1 MMEHADIYNSI
12 NCFSEFYNNLG
23 EFVRTHYF
31 GVACKLRGQ
40 GKLLRV
46 WFKFI
51 PKLIEYGT
59 LALVEYGDHILPA
72 RITHGYENRTG
83 NWSELKL
90 CFLGDEDSED
100 FVPDKNSYVIFKWG
114 SGEPFSLNRF
124 KHDILEM
131 WYVRSL
137 IGWDQDKSKK
147 RILVEFETDP
157 GKTGWKH
164 PLNSY
169 EKGFIAVI
177 SPQEMTNA
185 IKKWQFLESKDSRER
200 EQLWKDLEKIESR
213 LFRNLGIQHN
223 PFAKEERQNNP
234 EVISGQ
240 AFFYAWE
247 VKHQEGLVDG
257 ILDFQAKPWGEGEY
271 LLQFGCLPTL
281 QISKEQV
288 NYLEDKP
295 SFTSSAK
302 YPFINQQTINEN
314 NNKKIN
320 D

>member
-1 MMEHADIYNSI
+1 MLEFSDIYNSV
-12 NCFSEFYNNLG
+12 NCFSDFYANLVD
-23 EFVRTHYF
+23 FVKTHYF

-59 LALVEYGDHILPA
+59 LALVEYGDHILLA
-72 RITHGYENRTG
+72 RVTHGYENRAG
-83 NWSELKL
+83 GWSELKL
-90 CFLGDEDSED
+90 CFLGDKDSEA

-114 SGEPFSLNRF
+114 NGDPFSLNRF

-131 WYVRSL
+131 WYIRSL

-147 RILVEFETDP
+147 RLMVEFETDP

-200 EQLWKDLEKIESR
+200 EQLWKDLEKIESK
-213 LFRNLGIQHN
+213 LFYKLGIQHN

-234 EVISGQ
+234 EVRSGQ

-257 ILDFQAKPWGEGEY
+257 ILELQAKLWGEGEY
-271 LLQFGCLPTL
+271 LLQFGSLPTL
-281 QISKEQV
+281 LINKDQIH
-288 NYLEDKP
+288 YLENKTD
-295 SFTSSAK
+295 SISSAK
-302 YPFINQQTINEN
+302 YPFLNEN
-314 NNKKIN
+314 NNEKIN